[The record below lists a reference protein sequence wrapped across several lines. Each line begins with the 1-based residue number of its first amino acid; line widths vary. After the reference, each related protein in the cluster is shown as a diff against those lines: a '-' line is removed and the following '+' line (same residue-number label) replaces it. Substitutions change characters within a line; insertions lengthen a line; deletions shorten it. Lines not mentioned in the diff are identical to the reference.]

1 MLSNSVFLERMR
13 VLMKFCCVGL
23 IAFLVYVHLGPAK
36 WQPPRT
42 GLGWQ
47 MDHFLTYLSA
57 TSIVWLAWP
66 RRPLVVGGLM
76 MVTAAL
82 LEALQALTPDRK
94 PDFETGLYGA
104 GGALA
109 AALLLELFTQTWRW
123 RTPLKMV
130 KIAGGLAVIALAV
143 LSLVPRELR
152 PHTGAP
158 GPLEHV
164 LAYAIA
170 SGLLTFG
177 YVKRYQP
184 PIIVLSLCLY
194 AAILEIAQIWVS
206 GRNPTVIDFAA
217 SSAGALIGSVLAW
230 IGLRATKI
238 K

>member
-1 MLSNSVFLERMR
+1 
-13 VLMKFCCVGL
+13 
-23 IAFLVYVHLGPAK
+23 
-36 WQPPRT
+36 
-42 GLGWQ
+42 
-47 MDHFLTYLSA
+47 
-57 TSIVWLAWP
+57 
-66 RRPLVVGGLM
+66 M
-76 MVTAAL
+76 MMAAGL
-82 LEALQALTPDRK
+82 LEALQALTPDRQA
-94 PDFETGLYGA
+94 DFEAGLYGV

-109 AALLLELFTQTWRW
+109 AALILEFFTRTWRW
-123 RTPLKMV
+123 RTPLKTV

-164 LAYAIA
+164 VAYGIV

-184 PIIVLSLCLY
+184 SIIVLSLCLY

-206 GRNPTVIDFAA
+206 GRNPTIIDFAA
-217 SSAGALIGSVLAW
+217 SSAGAFIGSALAW
-230 IGLRATKI
+230 IRLRATKI